1 MVMASGDSQDLIY
14 THIMPKWAK
23 INSNYT
29 VKALG
34 TFIRH
39 LKKKRPDMVSREWF
53 IHWDI
58 APIHTAALVPLWM
71 AANMVQVLEHPPYLP
86 DLALATTSC
95 SAG

>member
-1 MVMASGDSQDLIY
+1 MVMANGDIQGLIY

-23 INSNYT
+23 INTHYT

-34 TFIRH
+34 TFMRH

-53 IHWDI
+53 IHWDN
-58 APIHTAALVPLWM
+58 APIHTAALVQLWM
-71 AANMVQVLEHPPYLP
+71 AANKVQVLEHPPYLP